1 MSENKEQKGFKDFFS
16 ALFSPITATLDFFQ
30 KYFKA
35 IILVLVL
42 LFLASLAPRGVIA
55 QPNLMSIHLQG
66 TILEAKDILSQI
78 QKAQKP
84 NIKGVLFIV
93 DSPGGAV
100 APSIEIS
107 RAIKRLRQKK
117 PVVAYAAGT
126 MASGSYYASIWANK
140 IVANPGS
147 IIGSIGVIF
156 EGPNLKGLLDKIG
169 VAPQVVK
176 AGKYKEVGTPF
187 RAWKPYEKK
196 EMQKVIEDTYQ
207 MFIHEVAKARK
218 LDINSSDSW
227 ANAHIFTAKQAKKV
241 GLIDKVATQYEAK
254 KLVEKLSNVK
264 KPIWQKEDKF
274 EKLMRQLSTQ
284 TASKLASLL
293 FGLLH

>member
-16 ALFSPITATLDFFQ
+16 TLFSPITATLDFFQ

-35 IILVLVL
+35 IVLLLVL
-42 LFLASLAPRGVIA
+42 LFLLSLAPRGVIA

-66 TILEAKDILSQI
+66 TILEAKDILTQI

-207 MFIHEVAKARK
+207 MFVGDVAKARK

-227 ANAHIFTAKQAKKV
+227 ANAHIFTANQAKKV
-241 GLIDKVATQYEAK
+241 GLIDKVATQYEAR
-254 KLVEKLSNVK
+254 KLVEKLSHVK

-274 EKLMRQLSTQ
+274 EKLMRQLSNQ